1 MQLLA
6 DNRTLDNICVV
17 WPNEIYSMR
26 MGYCP
31 ALRENVFEVLVDL
44 LYKIP
49 KACAKNA
56 NPL

>member
-1 MQLLA
+1 
-6 DNRTLDNICVV
+6 
-17 WPNEIYSMR
+17 MR

-31 ALRENVFEVLVDL
+31 ALHENVFEVLVDL